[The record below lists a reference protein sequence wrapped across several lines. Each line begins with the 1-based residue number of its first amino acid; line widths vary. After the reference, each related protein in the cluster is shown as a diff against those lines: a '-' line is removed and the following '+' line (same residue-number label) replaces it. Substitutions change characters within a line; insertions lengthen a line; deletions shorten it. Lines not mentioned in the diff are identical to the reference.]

1 MLITHGCVC
10 NMLVEIV
17 VAWLQNKISQFNHF
31 KIITEIEF
39 LKHDLASCVYSCV
52 QFHLCNNNFP

>member
-1 MLITHGCVC
+1 MLITHGCVR

-17 VAWLQNKISQFNHF
+17 VAKLNFTNYF

-52 QFHLCNNNFP
+52 QFYLCNNNFP